1 MNPTVYINGSMVIL
15 DTPFFICKSLGSRFS
30 IPDGA
35 EVIGPNEK
43 INGVPFLVITE
54 EKAPTI
60 FKKYYASGSVS
71 QRGNT
76 APFMN
81 NTLDDCFFSFD
92 ERIKEVVNLINHN
105 DVYDNTRQ
113 VLYRL
118 SIVSAIAALDT
129 LISDLVLFIGT
140 KNRNCLLKIIG
151 FLNLSATNTYKLMEN
166 LMHMWCDN
174 AIGNAEI
181 QIIKHVLRKSWSS
194 GVVPWQG

>member
-118 SIVSAIAALDT
+118 NCVGNCC
-129 LISDLVLFIGT
+129 IGYV
-140 KNRNCLLKIIG
+140 N
-151 FLNLSATNTYKLMEN
+151 
-166 LMHMWCDN
+166 
-174 AIGNAEI
+174 
-181 QIIKHVLRKSWSS
+181 
-194 GVVPWQG
+194 